1 MDKERLIRISPES
14 KEEAI
19 KLALSSNQPLAQ
31 TASEFGI
38 KKSTFYGW
46 VKDNMNNKIEPSQTS
61 KASSQ
66 MKALEAENNK
76 LKKQLKR
83 TEQERDILKKAA
95 AYFAIQDL

>member
-1 MDKERLIRISPES
+1 MHKRRKFTNEL
-14 KEEAI
+14 KEEAV
-19 KLALSSNQPLAQ
+19 KVALSSDQPLAQ
-31 TASEFGI
+31 IASEFGI

-46 VKDNMNNKIEPSQTS
+46 VKDHMNDKTEPSQT
-61 KASSQ
+61 KKSSPQ
-66 MKALEAENNK
+66 VKALEEENNK

>member
-1 MDKERLIRISPES
+1 MQKRRKFTNEL
-14 KEEAI
+14 KEEAV
-19 KLALSSNQPLAQ
+19 KVALSSDQPLAQ

-38 KKSTFYGW
+38 KKTTFYGW
-46 VKDNMNNKIEPSQTS
+46 VKDHMNNKIEPSQNS
-61 KASSQ
+61 RSSSQ
-66 MKALEAENNK
+66 IKALEAENHK